1 MLSFLILH
9 NNEPFFDRILM
20 CTEKWILY
28 DNLQC
33 PALLGLRRS
42 SKALPKTKLT
52 PKKDLM
58 FSLVVYWQSDSLQL
72 SESCKTCY
80 IWEICPANQWD
91 ALRNAMPAASVGQQN
106 GPNSSPQQCLTAHH
120 TTKASKVERIG
131 LQSCT
136 SSAIF
141 TWPLVNQ
148 LPLLQAS
155 QQLFAGKMFP
165 QPTGGRKCFLRVH
178 QILKHRFLCYRSKQ
192 IYFSLAT
199 MCWL

>member
-20 CTEKWILY
+20 CIEKWILY
-28 DNLQC
+28 GNCNVQLCLDWE
-33 PALLGLRRS
+33 S

-58 FSLVVYWQSDSLQL
+58 FSLVVCWQSDSLQL

-120 TTKASKVERIG
+120 TTKASKVEQIG
-131 LQSCT
+131 LHSCA

-165 QPTGGRKCFLRVH
+165 
-178 QILKHRFLCYRSKQ
+178 
-192 IYFSLAT
+192 
-199 MCWL
+199 